1 MPAYL
6 IAQIEVHDPVGYEAY
21 RKLVPPSLAKY
32 GGKFIARGGK
42 IDVLEG
48 DWSPERVVI
57 CEFESIER
65 ARQWYQSEEYRPAL
79 QIRKKTA
86 TARMIVVDGLTSP

>member
-6 IAQIEVHDPVGYEAY
+6 ISQIEIHDPAGYEQY
-21 RKLVPPSLAKY
+21 RKLVSPSLAKY
-32 GGKFIARGGK
+32 GGRFIARGGR

-48 DWSPERVVI
+48 DWSPKRVVI

-65 ARQWYQSEEYRPAL
+65 ARQWYHSPEYKPAMD
-79 QIRKKTA
+79 IRQKTA
-86 TARMIVVDGLTSP
+86 SAQIIVVDGTTSP

>member
-6 IAQIEVHDPVGYEAY
+6 ISQIEVHDAKGYEEY
-21 RKLVPPSLAKY
+21 RKLVGPSLAKY
-32 GGKFIARGGK
+32 GGKFIARGGR

-48 DWSPERVVI
+48 NWSPKRVVI

-65 ARQWYQSEEYRPAL
+65 AREWYHSPEYKPAMD
-79 QIRKKTA
+79 IRQKTA
-86 TARMIVVDGLTSP
+86 SAQIIVVDGL